1 MAWGIL
7 PKTFISPPAMDHEV
21 GDQVTDNDNA
31 NVNELNEPDIGN
43 SGEANTIAHDKEV
56 EEAQQFVPP
65 PLPHWG
71 EIDPTDKDYQAKY
84 DAQCTVIREY
94 FLKNYAKAF
103 TDYLEPDMYAHM
115 EPIHITIAEGA
126 KPVNRFT
133 CQRLS
138 QELEAEAE
146 EHLQ

>member
-1 MAWGIL
+1 M
-7 PKTFISPPAMDHEV
+7 
-21 GDQVTDNDNA
+21 
-31 NVNELNEPDIGN
+31 
-43 SGEANTIAHDKEV
+43 
-56 EEAQQFVPP
+56 PP

-94 FLKNYAKAF
+94 FLKNYDKAF
-103 TDYLEPDMYAHM
+103 TDMFAHM

-133 CQRLS
+133 CRRLS

-146 EHLQ
+146 EHLQELLHAGVIEECKESTVWCAPSIFVRILRRSPSSD